1 MISCA
6 RQSNLTEGL
15 SFVLRQ
21 LSQGGGGKKITER
34 VRAEWREKY
43 DPDGTLSADELRQ
56 KVREEFIEQGR
67 AQLEAEGVENVNVME
82 VQNVM
87 EQMQV

>member
-1 MISCA
+1 VTSHIS
-6 RQSNLTEGL
+6 LTPHPHM
-15 SFVLRQ
+15 Q
-21 LSQGGGGKKITER
+21 
-34 VRAEWREKY
+34 
-43 DPDGTLSADELRQ
+43 
-56 KVREEFIEQGR
+56 VREEFIEQGR